1 MNFSRHSAKN
11 NVTEER
17 GCAAVPDAKAL
28 AEFLSRFG
36 ITEFSVV
43 EASGLTLLPGKV
55 LHGEFAAALVFL
67 MPYFAGEKSL
77 EDESRISLY
86 ARSYD
91 YHILFRRIKREAEEK
106 FSAVGFCD
114 SSPFAEVVCAASAG
128 LGVIGRNGLLING
141 EFASLCFIGILLLP
155 EFSGAAGRVSPPGR
169 CEDCGL
175 CLKACPTGCLVN
187 RDAPCV
193 SALTQKKGELSEEE
207 IALIKSQ
214 NTIWGC
220 DRCLLACPHNVRY
233 IRSGKTGLPFF
244 LDTYSAVPVLGDGFE
259 DRAYSWRGRDTL
271 VRNVGLF
278 E

>member
-91 YHILFRRIKREAEEK
+91 YHILFRRIKLEAEEK

-141 EFASLCFIGILLLP
+141 EFASLFQV
-155 EFSGAAGRVSPPGR
+155 EGAIY
-169 CEDCGL
+169 
-175 CLKACPTGCLVN
+175 T
-187 RDAPCV
+187 
-193 SALTQKKGELSEEE
+193 
-207 IALIKSQ
+207 
-214 NTIWGC
+214 
-220 DRCLLACPHNVRY
+220 
-233 IRSGKTGLPFF
+233 
-244 LDTYSAVPVLGDGFE
+244 VPGDGETVFLQLTTDWME
-259 DRAYSWRGRDTL
+259 DTVVCFDRVD
-271 VRNVGLF
+271 
-278 E
+278 